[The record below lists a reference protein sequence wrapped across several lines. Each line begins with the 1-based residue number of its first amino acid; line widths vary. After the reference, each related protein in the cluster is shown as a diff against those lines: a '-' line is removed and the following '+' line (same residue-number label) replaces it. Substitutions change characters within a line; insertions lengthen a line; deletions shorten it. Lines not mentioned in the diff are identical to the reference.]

1 MARPPTLTRTGFPY
15 AIDDRTQLGQT
26 RQIRLHRVEGI
37 PAIESDED
45 FRMPRRHNLYGASRV
60 DVSFGQAQC
69 GYQGV
74 SRFLRQRRRELDRT
88 RCVIAIPRPS
98 TNATW
103 PRRSR
108 GPNASA
114 ADADSD
120 WFRSLQV
127 RNAPVAACAPLHPSK
142 RAGVMPQMVFDEALH
157 EPVAVIVARLQ
168 AQRERL
174 PGVTARLFEQLG
186 TQLFAQESVGVTL
199 VDQDGAVEAF
209 ARANQCAGIVR
220 VPCIAVVAEIARQC
234 LVSPRHL
241 CGRDDR

>member
-1 MARPPTLTRTGFPY
+1 MIEPSSARRAKSGC
-15 AIDDRTQLGQT
+15 
-26 RQIRLHRVEGI
+26 
-37 PAIESDED
+37 IEL
-45 FRMPRRHNLYGASRV
+45 R
-60 DVSFGQAQC
+60 
-69 GYQGV
+69 V
-74 SRFLRQRRRELDRT
+74 SRLLSPMRT
-88 RCVIAIPRPS
+88 FECPVDTVCTGHRGLTSASDKPNAATRAFRASSGSGVENSIGPCVIAIPRPG

-220 VPCIAVVAEIARQC
+220 VPCI
-234 LVSPRHL
+234 
-241 CGRDDR
+241 